1 MKYTYDNL
9 DELKT
14 AVGKEAN
21 GTTPRWQEQLGYTY
35 DGAGNLNNRT
45 NNTLLEQFNVNS
57 LNELTTVTN
66 GGRLTVSGS
75 STMPATSVTVNTSNA
90 LLYADVSFASTN
102 QPWAYGAN
110 TYTAIAVDAH
120 ARHSTNSVTISLA
133 GTNSYSYDL
142 NGNLLTDG
150 TRNFGYDDENELIAV
165 WQTSGWSNNFA
176 YDGKLR
182 RRIERDY
189 SWAGSS
195 GWQLTN
201 EIHFIYDGN
210 VVVQERSA
218 ANLPQVSYT
227 RGKDLSRSLQGAG
240 GIGGLLARTD
250 NTKLISGDP
259 LATAYYHCDGNG
271 NVTCLMSPY
280 QQVAAKYLYDP
291 YGTTLA
297 MYGALAAANT
307 YRFSSKEWNGNSGL
321 YYYLYRFYDPN
332 LQRWPNRDPL
342 ADFGSLVFSI
352 ARTETQ
358 VEPPSSFRI
367 AAAMQVV
374 QDPVETFAKVNLL
387 PSLFVANNPVGYA
400 DPKGLDWI
408 DCMAICVSGKD
419 PLNAVATVCLT
430 ALGGTFPYPGKPGTP
445 LTTVPSRLSL
455 GSGTTMNG
463 NWVRSVGRFFSPLWV
478 GYGLYLAGVEA
489 ACAGT
494 CTGNPNAY

>member
-9 DELKT
+9 GELKT

-21 GTTPRWQEQLGYTY
+21 GTTPRWQEQLGYAY

-110 TYTAIAVDAH
+110 TYTAIAVDARS
-120 ARHSTNSVTISLA
+120 RHSTNSVTISLA

-150 TRNFGYDDENELIAV
+150 TRNFGYDDENQLIAV
-165 WQTSGWSNNFA
+165 WQASAWSNNFA

-210 VVVQERSA
+210 VVIQERNA

-227 RGKDLSRSLQGAG
+227 RGNDLSSSLQGAG

-332 LQRWPNRDPL
+332 LQRWVNRDPIGEGGGVNL
-342 ADFGSLVFSI
+342 YLNSGNSPVDQIDPFGF
-352 ARTETQ
+352 
-358 VEPPSSFRI
+358 EPPIPLDEQQIERI
-367 AAAMQVV
+367 LN
-374 QDPVETFAKVNLL
+374 NL
-387 PSLFVANNPVGYA
+387 
-400 DPKGLDWI
+400 
-408 DCMAICVSGKD
+408 
-419 PLNAVATVCLT
+419 
-430 ALGGTFPYPGKPGTP
+430 
-445 LTTVPSRLSL
+445 
-455 GSGTTMNG
+455 
-463 NWVRSVGRFFSPLWV
+463 
-478 GYGLYLAGVEA
+478 
-489 ACAGT
+489 
-494 CTGNPNAY
+494 